1 MKDFETFLKIEQE
14 KTISKETLRDEKR
27 MKQEFS
33 KGMRI
38 FSITTLAFMVASSLM
53 IFAYAKNIPTEP
65 PQIDENIKEEQYTI
79 DVVVEEMRV
88 VEEVV
93 EEEPY
98 YPTYNI
104 PLDEETQRLL
114 YDACEATGLDMALA
128 VSVIWRETH
137 FQNLMGDGGKSYGY
151 MQVQPRWHKD
161 RMTRLG
167 VTDLLDPYSNFLV
180 GCDFLAELLAK
191 YDLPNALTYYNSG
204 SPGYNQYARDVIN
217 YMNELPS

>member
-14 KTISKETLRDEKR
+14 KNISKDVLRDEKR
-27 MKQEFS
+27 MVQGFS

-38 FSITTLAFMVASSLM
+38 FSVTTLAFMVASILM
-53 IFAYAKNIPTEP
+53 IFAYAKNIPEK
-65 PQIDENIKEEQYTI
+65 PQINEDIKEEQYTI
-79 DVVVEEMRV
+79 DVAVEEMRE
-88 VEEVV
+88 VES
-93 EEEPY
+93 Y
-98 YPTYNI
+98 YTTYDI
-104 PLDEETQRLL
+104 PLDKETQRLL
-114 YDACEATGLDMALA
+114 YNACEATGMDMALA

-137 FQNLMGDGGKSYGY
+137 FQNLMGDGGDSYGY
-151 MQVQPRWHKD
+151 MQVQPKWHKD
-161 RMTRLG
+161 RMARLG

-217 YMNELPS
+217 YMNDLPS

>member
-14 KTISKETLRDEKR
+14 KNISKDALRDEKR
-27 MKQEFS
+27 MVQGFS

-38 FSITTLAFMVASSLM
+38 FSVTTLAFMVASILM
-53 IFAYAKNIPTEP
+53 IFAYAKNIPEK
-65 PQIDENIKEEQYTI
+65 PQINEDIKEEQYTI
-79 DVVVEEMRV
+79 DVAVEEMRE
-88 VEEVV
+88 VES
-93 EEEPY
+93 Y
-98 YPTYNI
+98 YTTYDI
-104 PLDEETQRLL
+104 PLDKETQRLL
-114 YDACEATGLDMALA
+114 YNACEATGMDMALA

-137 FQNLMGDGGKSYGY
+137 FQNLMGDGGDSYGY
-151 MQVQPRWHKD
+151 MQVQPRWHRD
-161 RMTRLG
+161 RMARLG

-217 YMNELPS
+217 YMNALPS

>member
-14 KTISKETLRDEKR
+14 KNISKDALRDEKR
-27 MKQEFS
+27 MVQGFS

-38 FSITTLAFMVASSLM
+38 FSVTTLAFMVASILM
-53 IFAYAKNIPTEP
+53 IFAYARNIPAEQ
-65 PQIDENIKEEQYTI
+65 PQVDENIKEEQYTI

-98 YPTYNI
+98 YPTYDI

-114 YDACEATGLDMALA
+114 YDACEATGLDMSLA

-161 RMTRLG
+161 RMARLG

>member
-14 KTISKETLRDEKR
+14 KNISKDALRDEKR
-27 MKQEFS
+27 MVQGFS

-38 FSITTLAFMVASSLM
+38 FSVTTLAFMVASILM
-53 IFAYAKNIPTEP
+53 IFAYAKNIPEK
-65 PQIDENIKEEQYTI
+65 PQINEDIKEEQYTI
-79 DVVVEEMRV
+79 DVAVEEMRE
-88 VEEVV
+88 VES
-93 EEEPY
+93 Y
-98 YPTYNI
+98 YTTYDI
-104 PLDEETQRLL
+104 PLDKETQRLL
-114 YDACEATGLDMALA
+114 YNACEATGMDMALA

-137 FQNLMGDGGKSYGY
+137 FQNLMGDGGDSYGY
-151 MQVQPRWHKD
+151 MQVQPKWHKD
-161 RMTRLG
+161 RMARLG

-217 YMNELPS
+217 YMNALPS

>member
-14 KTISKETLRDEKR
+14 KNISKDALRDEKR
-27 MKQEFS
+27 MVQGFS

-38 FSITTLAFMVASSLM
+38 FSVTTLAFMVASILM
-53 IFAYAKNIPTEP
+53 IFAYAKNIPEK
-65 PQIDENIKEEQYTI
+65 PQINEDIKEEQYTI
-79 DVVVEEMRV
+79 DVAVEEMRE
-88 VEEVV
+88 VES
-93 EEEPY
+93 Y
-98 YPTYNI
+98 YTTYDI
-104 PLDEETQRLL
+104 PLDKETQRLL
-114 YDACEATGLDMALA
+114 YNACEATGMDMALA

-137 FQNLMGDGGKSYGY
+137 FQNLMGDGGDSYGY
-151 MQVQPRWHKD
+151 MQVQPKWHKD
-161 RMTRLG
+161 RMARLG